1 MTPCS
6 KVLFSV
12 VGRQLSHPPGCKKQ
26 AQASKFKVASL
37 QAQASASAS
46 ERKQDRL
53 KMMHKLKLQNA
64 SEHVNKGII
73 KTNHNTIETATS

>member
-1 MTPCS
+1 LDDNS
-6 KVLFSV
+6 S
-12 VGRQLSHPPGCKKQ
+12 GCKKQ
-26 AQASKFKVASL
+26 SQASKFKVASL
-37 QAQASASAS
+37 QAQASAS